1 MDSEIILRLLALIAA
16 LSIHEFSHALAAEYF
31 GDPTAKLK
39 NRLTLNP
46 IAHLDP
52 IGTLM
57 FVVTLFGTGMIFGW
71 GKPVPVDPYNL
82 KNPKKDMAIIAFA
95 GPLSNLISAL
105 FVAILF
111 RVIGILNI
119 DIISQTLIPFFATFM
134 SLSIFLAVFNL
145 FPVPPLDGSKILY
158 GILPDKQAQ
167 STALFLNQYGTFI
180 LIAAL
185 FTNVISY
192 FTYPIANILFQILNG
207 IAG

>member
-1 MDSEIILRLLALIAA
+1 MDPEIILRLLALIAA
-16 LSIHEFSHALAAEYF
+16 LSIHEFSHALAAEYL

-57 FVVTLFGTGMIFGW
+57 FVITLFGTGVIFGW

-82 KNPKKDMAIIAFA
+82 KNPKKDMALIALA
-95 GPLSNLISAL
+95 GPASNLITAIL
-105 FVAILF
+105 VAILF
-111 RVIGILNI
+111 RVVGILNI
-119 DIISQTLIPFFATFM
+119 DIISQTLIPFFSTFM

-158 GILPDKQAQ
+158 GILPSKQAQ
-167 STALFLNQYGTFI
+167 ITALFLNQYGTFI

-185 FTNVISY
+185 FTGVITY
-192 FTYPIANILFQILNG
+192 FTYPIATILLQILIA